1 MSSWNL
7 VFSDLDVSPCLRVSV
22 RERLFGCSFGS
33 GFAAL
38 CYLSNE
44 LLPAW
49 YSLPFAFLGR
59 GFFFM
64 TSKRIGI
71 FGGAFDPPHLGHVLG
86 AVWAQAVAPLDAIW
100 VVPVA
105 QAHPWG
111 KEPCPFPFRLELC
124 RAAFADLPFVQ
135 VSDAESRNPTGFTV
149 DLLRLLRQEHP
160 STRWSLI
167 VGTDQAQAFDGWREP
182 QAIKDMAD
190 LIVLP
195 RGGQATGPAI
205 PAISSTLI
213 RERLAKGLSIRDLV
227 PQKVAQLLTPGS
239 V

>member
-1 MSSWNL
+1 
-7 VFSDLDVSPCLRVSV
+7 
-22 RERLFGCSFGS
+22 
-33 GFAAL
+33 
-38 CYLSNE
+38 
-44 LLPAW
+44 
-49 YSLPFAFLGR
+49 
-59 GFFFM
+59 M
-64 TSKRIGI
+64 TAPRIGI

-86 AVWAQAVAPLDAIW
+86 AVWAHAVAPLDAVW

-167 VGTDQAQAFDGWREP
+167 IGTDQAQAFDGWREP
-182 QAIKDMAD
+182 QAIRDMAD